1 MRSGRID
8 RAVFADA
15 RGTGE
20 REMLKLFISI
30 MFVAIIGVEVSSI
43 GCLWSLRVPRLWL
56 FCGSA
61 AWLIMDGL
69 FIWVLS

>member
-1 MRSGRID
+1 
-8 RAVFADA
+8 
-15 RGTGE
+15 
-20 REMLKLFISI
+20 MLKLFISI